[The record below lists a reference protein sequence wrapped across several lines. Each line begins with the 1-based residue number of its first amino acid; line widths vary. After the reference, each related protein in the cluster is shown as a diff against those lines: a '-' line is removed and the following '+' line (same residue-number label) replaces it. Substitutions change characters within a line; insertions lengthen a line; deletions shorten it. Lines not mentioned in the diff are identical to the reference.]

1 MVFAIGL
8 NILKSREDAEDV
20 VQDIFAHKVP
30 ALLINQPGLNPEEL
44 GRMLS
49 VITKNLCIDR
59 YRRRRRFP
67 ETELNLDFE
76 GGTGTDSEAQSEFET
91 GKELE
96 SLMQELTPRFRE
108 VLTLKYLWDMTWE
121 EVAGRLG
128 LSHAGARKRA
138 GLAKKALAE
147 KHVERNQAGPGKGGA
162 L

>member
-1 MVFAIGL
+1 MK
-8 NILKSREDAEDV
+8 ILKSREDAEDV

-30 ALLINQPGLNPEEL
+30 ALLISHPELNSEEM

-59 YRRRRRFP
+59 YRKRKRFP
-67 ETELNLDFE
+67 ESELVLE
-76 GGTGTDSEAQSEFET
+76 TMGGTGTDSEALEAKEPEA
-91 GKELE
+91 ELE
-96 SLMQELTPRFRE
+96 GLLAELTPRFRE
-108 VLTLKYLWDMTWE
+108 VLTLKYLWDLTWE

-138 GLAKKALAE
+138 GLAKKAMVKNHETKKYATGRPVDS
-147 KHVERNQAGPGKGGA
+147 KKGGG